1 MRIAFYAPLKPPD
14 HPVASGDRAM
24 ARSLIAALEQAGHA
38 VTIASRL
45 RSRDAG
51 DPARQARIQAIGGR
65 LAARYLRRVRSGA
78 AERPDLWF
86 TYHLYHKAPD
96 WLGPPVAAALGIPY
110 VVAEASYAPK
120 QADGLWDR
128 GHRAAADALRHAALV
143 LAPNPADAECVR
155 PLLADPSR
163 LVPLKPFIE
172 TGAFR
177 TPDRA
182 QSRAAIGDMLD
193 LEDGV
198 PWLLAVAM
206 MRDDQ
211 KRLSYHLL
219 AEALSRIAD
228 RPWRLILAGAGPA
241 ENAVRTAFAPFGARV
256 RWPGLLEPD
265 RLKALYRASDLY
277 VWPAIK
283 EAWGVAFLE
292 AQAAGLPV
300 VAGRSGGVPA
310 IVADGVTGLLAPEG
324 DAAAFAHAV
333 ATLLDDPALRRT
345 MGQAASEHA
354 MREHDLIGAAA
365 FLDRHLRALF
375 PA

>member
-1 MRIAFYAPLKPPD
+1 
-14 HPVASGDRAM
+14 
-24 ARSLIAALEQAGHA
+24 
-38 VTIASRL
+38 
-45 RSRDAG
+45 
-51 DPARQARIQAIGGR
+51 
-65 LAARYLRRVRSGA
+65 
-78 AERPDLWF
+78 
-86 TYHLYHKAPD
+86 
-96 WLGPPVAAALGIPY
+96 
-110 VVAEASYAPK
+110 
-120 QADGLWDR
+120 
-128 GHRAAADALRHAALV
+128 
-143 LAPNPADAECVR
+143 
-155 PLLADPSR
+155 
-163 LVPLKPFIE
+163 
-172 TGAFR
+172 
-177 TPDRA
+177 
-182 QSRAAIGDMLD
+182 
-193 LEDGV
+193 
-198 PWLLAVAM
+198 M

-324 DAAAFAHAV
+324 NAAAFAHAV

-354 MREHDLIGAAA
+354 MREHDLASAAA